1 MMNWRY
7 LFFSEYSAALLRLT
21 HMIRGIG
28 NPLVAAYARCY
39 LCRVG
44 ITVVSSG
51 SDNAYLMENFY
62 DFLDSYNQVIP
73 ISSASY
79 DYFAENV

>member
-1 MMNWRY
+1 M
-7 LFFSEYSAALLRLT
+7 FSEYSAALLRLT

-44 ITVVSSG
+44 ITVATPG
-51 SDNAYLMENFY
+51 TDTQYLIENFY
-62 DFLDSYNQVIP
+62 DFLNTYTQVKTLE
-73 ISSASY
+73 
-79 DYFAENV
+79 FF